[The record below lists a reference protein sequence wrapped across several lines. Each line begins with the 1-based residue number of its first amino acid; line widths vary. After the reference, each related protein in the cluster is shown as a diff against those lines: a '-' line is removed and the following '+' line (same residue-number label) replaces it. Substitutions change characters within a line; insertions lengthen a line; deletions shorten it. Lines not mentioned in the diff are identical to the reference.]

1 MSEVKLA
8 LKEKVGEYEFTVYYP
23 ANPLYFSGGQKVE
36 DASIFVTNAKVEN
49 WTESIKSNNSV
60 KEAYTNSGY
69 YVNKIELINQG
80 LINKISLINTASTVI
95 FLVLTLGVIALTWFD
110 RGNFKIY
117 LGALFLMIPTFY
129 RFMDKG
135 TSNLGVLIAYPILG
149 FIASIVARLLASDG
163 DFTLSGKEMKQS
175 VAFLLMYFVF
185 SLVFFMI
192 PRVFIG

>member
-1 MSEVKLA
+1 
-8 LKEKVGEYEFTVYYP
+8 
-23 ANPLYFSGGQKVE
+23 
-36 DASIFVTNAKVEN
+36 
-49 WTESIKSNNSV
+49 
-60 KEAYTNSGY
+60 
-69 YVNKIELINQG
+69 
-80 LINKISLINTASTVI
+80 
-95 FLVLTLGVIALTWFD
+95 
-110 RGNFKIY
+110 
-117 LGALFLMIPTFY
+117 MIPTFY

-135 TSNLGVLIAYPILG
+135 TSNLGVLIAYPISG